1 MKNVKKKQRKT
12 KKGYTDIANQK
23 MRNSLYADEKNEINE
38 EDNQKEFFYTIKQ
51 PTFLRSFFAVMRKN
65 ITVRRRTSSSF
76 VTIFLMPFL
85 ILPITEMDFENKTS
99 YFDERS
105 PIYYSYRDAVRNI
118 SEELRNKRTRSFC
131 VAPDTPE
138 IRRLVS
144 NEYHFSQSD
153 NIQIEYFNDTQSMVN
168 RMYKVKRSIGFY
180 FWNHN
185 SSDFINNP
193 KVSIAT
199 KDFDEY
205 PMENVFVSLQDAI
218 LDNNNITK
226 NYEMKHRNYPGM
238 YKGVAFSTDMI
249 IITYIILPIVSLL
262 GNEAGFL
269 VKDQS
274 NFIVNLLILSGCP
287 HMAYWLSIIAT
298 ALVCCLPSCI
308 ITSYY
313 FTSEAMLINSDITI
327 IFTIFF
333 LFCVAQTFSTFL
345 FGIFMQKNT
354 KGKTMKMPMTVVSLL
369 LSVMSNHFV
378 GNSELFLLFSCILF
392 PQIPYSQGM
401 HNVFNLYRTAGPVHW
416 SDFDAGS
423 FSIRKS
429 LYFLI
434 LSSIFHGTIFGLII
448 LYQSTNF
455 SISRIKAL
463 FNKYPREYFSGTE
476 QIIEAR
482 DLRKTYNN
490 NIKALDGVNFTL
502 HNGDIV
508 ALIGPN
514 GSGKSTLINTMT
526 NTIQPDSGNI
536 SLFGHECIENP
547 YIGFDELRRC
557 SGVCYQVNS
566 LIPELTVREHFSLFA
581 SVRGMTKRQI
591 KDRTEMLLSQLNL
604 DKSTDSKAGDLS
616 GGQKRKL
623 CIAIALLA
631 KPPILI
637 LDEPTSGVDFESRQ
651 NIWKV
656 LSTQSQSVTFI
667 TSHALE
673 EAESACNKIFI
684 MQKGQI
690 TFGGSSTELRKQF
703 DCGYL
708 LKIVSDNFDSNAF
721 LQFLQQF
728 VSNAKQIKGNRNSFV
743 IPSSEMNYA
752 HLLNALETNKEKYG
766 IQSYTFTIE
775 ALEEVL
781 LRIVQE
787 GDVSIKIPN
796 TIQ

>member
-12 KKGYTDIANQK
+12 KKGYTDIADQK
-23 MRNSLYADEKNEINE
+23 ARNSLYGDDKNE
-38 EDNQKEFFYTIKQ
+38 DSNQKEFFYTIKQ
-51 PTFLRSFFAVMRKN
+51 PTFFRSFFAVMKKN

-76 VTIFLMPFL
+76 VTIFLMPFM
-85 ILPITEMDFENKTS
+85 ILPITEMDFENKTN

-105 PIYYSYRDAVRNI
+105 PYSYNYHDAVRNI
-118 SEELRNKRTRSFC
+118 TEELRSKRTRAFC

-138 IRRLVS
+138 IRRLIS
-144 NEYHFSQSD
+144 NEYSFTKSD
-153 NIQIEYFNDTQSMVN
+153 NIEIEYFNDSQSMVN
-168 RMYKVKRSIGFY
+168 RMYKVKRSLGLY

-185 SSDFINNP
+185 SSDFLMNP

-218 LDNNNITK
+218 LIDNNLTK
-226 NYEMKHRNYPGM
+226 NYELKHRNYPGM

-249 IITYIILPIVSLL
+249 IITYIILPVVSLL

-269 VKDQS
+269 CKDQS
-274 NFIVNLLILSGCP
+274 GFIVNLLILSGCSY
-287 HMAYWLSIIAT
+287 MAYWLAVVAT

-308 ITSYY
+308 VTSYY

-333 LFCVAQTFSTFL
+333 MFCIAQTFSTFL
-345 FGIFMQKNT
+345 FGLFTQRKSNS
-354 KGKTMKMPMTVVSLL
+354 KPMKMPMTIVSLL

-378 GNSELFLLFSCILF
+378 GNSELFLVVTSILF
-392 PQIPYSQGM
+392 PQIPYSQGL
-401 HNVFNLYRTAGPVHW
+401 HNVFNLYRASGPVHW
-416 SDFDAGS
+416 SEIDAGT

-429 LYFLI
+429 ITLLF
-434 LSSIFHGTIFGLII
+434 LSSLFHGSIFALII

-455 SISRIKAL
+455 SIPMIKAL
-463 FNKYPREYFSGTE
+463 FKKYPREYFSGTE
-476 QIIEAR
+476 QIIEAK
-482 DLRKTYNN
+482 DLRKTYNKQ
-490 NIKALDGVNFTL
+490 IKALDGVNFTL
-502 HNGDIV
+502 QNGDIV

-526 NTIQPDSGNI
+526 NTIQPDSGI
-536 SLFGHECIENP
+536 IKLFGHENAENP
-547 YIGFDELRRC
+547 YIGYDELRRC
-557 SGVCYQVNS
+557 SGVCYQINS

-581 SVRGMTKRQI
+581 SVRGMTVRQI
-591 KDRTEMLLSQLNL
+591 KDRTETLLSQLNL
-604 DKSTDSKAGDLS
+604 DNSTDSKASDLS

-623 CIAIALLA
+623 CIALALLA

-637 LDEPTSGVDFESRQ
+637 LDEPTSGVDFEARQ

-684 MQKGQI
+684 MQRGQI
-690 TFGGSSTELRKQF
+690 TFRGSSTELRKKF

-708 LKIVSDNFDSNAF
+708 LKVVSDNFDSDGF
-721 LQFLQQF
+721 LQFLQQL
-728 VSNAKQIKGNRNSFV
+728 VPSAKRTKGNKNGFV
-743 IPSSEMNYA
+743 IPSPEMNCA
-752 HLLNALETNKEKYG
+752 PLLETVEANKEKYG
-766 IQSYTFTIE
+766 IHSYTFTIE

-787 GDVSIKIPN
+787 GDVSIKPQKPN
-796 TIQ
+796 Q